1 MFLGLAVILLFGLLF
16 GEICRRIKLPPL
28 IGMLAA
34 GIISGPYCLDLID
47 VSILDI
53 SAQLRKIALIIILLR
68 AGLSLDISGLKK
80 AGRPA
85 VLMCFVP
92 ACFEIAGMIIFAP
105 LLLGVSYAEAAVM
118 GSVVAAVSPAVVV
131 PKMIK
136 LSSEGYGT
144 DKGIPELILAGAS
157 VDDVFV
163 IVMFSVFTGF
173 VQTGKVAAADFL
185 KIPFSIFSGI
195 AAGIIIG
202 FVLGVLFK
210 KIHLR
215 DTAKIIIFMGMSFA
229 LVSFEDAFGNTLP
242 FCALIGVMCMGISLQ
257 KVRPETAERMS
268 ARFEKLWSAAEIMLF
283 VLVGACVNI
292 RYAASAGI
300 TAALLLVCVLI
311 FRMTGVF
318 VCLIATK
325 LDLKE
330 KLFCMLA
337 YTPKATV
344 QAAIGGLPLAMGL
357 ECGEKVLTVAVL
369 SIIITA
375 PVGAFL
381 IDLTYKK
388 FLKKSDV
395 RQ

>member
-1 MFLGLAVILLFGLLF
+1 MFLGLAVILLLGLLF

-92 ACFEIAGMIIFAP
+92 ACFEIAGMMIFAP

-185 KIPFSIFSGI
+185 KIPFSIFFGI

-202 FVLGVLFK
+202 SAFGVLFK
-210 KIHLR
+210 RVHLR
-215 DTAKIIIFMGMSFA
+215 DTAKIIIFMGVSFA
-229 LVSFEDAFGNTLP
+229 LVAFEDAFGNTLP
-242 FCALIGVMCMGISLQ
+242 FCALIGVMCLGIALQ

-292 RYAASAGI
+292 SYAASAGI
-300 TAALLLVCVLI
+300 TSALLLVCVLI
-311 FRMTGVF
+311 FRMAGVF
-318 VCLIATK
+318 VCLAATK

>member
-1 MFLGLAVILLFGLLF
+1 MFLGLAVILLSGLLF

-34 GIISGPYCLDLID
+34 GIISGPYCLNLID
-47 VSILDI
+47 GSILDI

-92 ACFEIAGMIIFAP
+92 ACFEIAGMMIFAP

-185 KIPFSIFSGI
+185 KIPFSIFFGI

-202 FVLGVLFK
+202 SALGVLFK
-210 KIHLR
+210 KVHLR
-215 DTAKIIIFMGMSFA
+215 DTAKIIIFMGISFA
-229 LVSFEDAFGNTLP
+229 LAAFEDAFGNTLP
-242 FCALIGVMCMGISLQ
+242 FCALIGVMCLGIALQ

-292 RYAASAGI
+292 SYAASAGI
-300 TAALLLVCVLI
+300 TSALLLVCVLI
-311 FRMTGVF
+311 FRMAGVF
-318 VCLIATK
+318 VCLAATK

>member
-1 MFLGLAVILLFGLLF
+1 MFLGLAVILLSGLLF

-47 VSILDI
+47 GSILDI
-53 SAQLRKIALIIILLR
+53 SAQMRKIALIIILLR

-92 ACFEIAGMIIFAP
+92 ACFEIAGMMIFAP

-185 KIPFSIFSGI
+185 KIPFSIFFGI

-202 FVLGVLFK
+202 SALGVLFK

-215 DTAKIIIFMGMSFA
+215 NTAKIIIFMGISFA
-229 LVSFEDAFGNTLP
+229 LVAFEDAFGNTLP
-242 FCALIGVMCMGISLQ
+242 FCALIGVMCLGIALQ

-268 ARFEKLWSAAEIMLF
+268 ARFEKLWSAAEIVLF

-292 RYAASAGI
+292 SYAASAGI
-300 TAALLLVCVLI
+300 TSALLLVCVLI
-311 FRMTGVF
+311 FRMAGVF
-318 VCLIATK
+318 VCLAATK

>member
-85 VLMCFVP
+85 VLMCFLP

-229 LVSFEDAFGNTLP
+229 LVSFEDAFGNTLL

>member
-1 MFLGLAVILLFGLLF
+1 MFLGLAVILLSGLLF

-85 VLMCFVP
+85 VLMCFLP

-229 LVSFEDAFGNTLP
+229 LVSFEDAFGNTLL

-292 RYAASAGI
+292 SYAASAGI

>member
-185 KIPFSIFSGI
+185 KIPFSIFFGI

-202 FVLGVLFK
+202 YALGVLFK

-215 DTAKIIIFMGMSFA
+215 DTAKIIIFMGASFA
-229 LVSFEDAFGNTLP
+229 LVAFEDAFGNTLP
-242 FCALIGVMCMGISLQ
+242 FCALIGVMCLGISLQ

-292 RYAASAGI
+292 SYAASAGI
-300 TAALLLVCVLI
+300 TSALLLVCVLI
-311 FRMTGVF
+311 FRMAGVF
-318 VCLIATK
+318 VCLAATK

-330 KLFCMLA
+330 KLFCMVF
-337 YTPKATV
+337 YPE
-344 QAAIGGLPLAMGL
+344 QW
-357 ECGEKVLTVAVL
+357 
-369 SIIITA
+369 S
-375 PVGAFL
+375 
-381 IDLTYKK
+381 
-388 FLKKSDV
+388 
-395 RQ
+395 Q